1 MFNSFP
7 GWALILMYVVLAVA
21 LCLLSKKLADYV
33 DALDKKTKIS
43 GAFIGG
49 VLLAAVTS
57 LPELFTSISATILLP
72 DSASLVVGNILGSNL
87 FNIAILGLCFILFF
101 KKFIDG
107 TFEFKSHFTVII
119 GTYFIYAVVSYGL
132 LVNESLQPIVGPIN
146 FLALLILLIYAGT
159 IFLQP
164 KESEDEE
171 EKEDNY
177 DLTIKQIVIRFIICA
192 VLLVAVSIFI
202 TYDTDALSA
211 QYGIDKTTAGAIFL
225 AIATSLPE
233 LVSSLAL
240 CKKGNWNAAVGDIVG
255 SCLFNFCIIGLAEFM
270 SFRVSIL
277 PGFTTMEA
285 LDFQSFKMIYLAL
298 IVLFILS
305 LCLFIKSR
313 LPQEKQNT
321 IGFKIYLIVT
331 GVLLIAGYAIFLII

>member
-7 GWALILMYVVLAVA
+7 GWALIIMYVVFAIA
-21 LCLLSKKLADYV
+21 LCFLSKKLADYV
-33 DALDKKTKIS
+33 DALDKKTNIS

-72 DSASLVVGNILGSNL
+72 SSASLVVGNILGSNL

-119 GTYFIYAVVSYGL
+119 GTCFIYAIVSYGL
-132 LVNESLQPIVGPIN
+132 LANDKLQPIVGPIN
-146 FLALLILLIYAGT
+146 FLALLILIVYGIT

-164 KESEDEE
+164 KEAEG
-171 EKEDNY
+171 EKEEDTYN
-177 DLTIKQIVIRFIICA
+177 LTIKQVIIRFVICA
-192 VLLVAVSIFI
+192 VVLVAVSVLI
-202 TYDTDALSA
+202 TYNTDAIA
-211 QYGIDKTTAGAIFL
+211 TKFNINQTTAGAIFL

-233 LVSSLAL
+233 LVSSIAL

-270 SFRVSIL
+270 SYRVSIL

-285 LDFQSFKMIYLAL
+285 LDRQAFKMIYLTL

-305 LCLFIKSR
+305 LCLYLKSR
-313 LPQEKQNT
+313 LPSEKQNT
-321 IGFKIYLIVT
+321 IGYKIYLIVT
-331 GVLLIAGYAIFLII
+331 GVLLIAGYVVFLII

>member
-7 GWALILMYVVLAVA
+7 EWALIIMYVVFAVA
-21 LCLLSKKLADYV
+21 LCYLSKKLADYV
-33 DALDKKTKIS
+33 DALDKKTNIS

-72 DSASLVVGNILGSNL
+72 SSASLVVGNILGSNL

-119 GTYFIYAVVSYGL
+119 GTCFIYAIVSYGL
-132 LVNESLQPIVGPIN
+132 LASDKLQPIVGPIN
-146 FLALLILLIYAGT
+146 FLALLILIVYGIT

-164 KESEDEE
+164 KEAEG
-171 EKEDNY
+171 EKEEDTYN
-177 DLTIKQIVIRFIICA
+177 LTIKQVIIRFIICA
-192 VLLVAVSIFI
+192 VVLVAVSVLI
-202 TYDTDALSA
+202 TYNTDAIA
-211 QYGIDKTTAGAIFL
+211 TKFNINQTTAGAIFL

-240 CKKGNWNAAVGDIVG
+240 CKKGNWNAAVSDIVG

-270 SFRVSIL
+270 SYRVSIL

-285 LDFQSFKMIYLAL
+285 LDRQAFKMIYLTL

-305 LCLFIKSR
+305 LCLYLKSR
-313 LPQEKQNT
+313 LPIEKQNT
-321 IGFKIYLIVT
+321 IGYKIYLVVT
-331 GVLLIAGYAIFLII
+331 GVLLISGYVVFLII

>member
-7 GWALILMYVVLAVA
+7 GWALIIMYVVFAIA
-21 LCLLSKKLADYV
+21 LCFLSKKLADYV
-33 DALDKKTKIS
+33 DALDKKTNIS

-72 DSASLVVGNILGSNL
+72 SSASLVVGNILGSNL

-119 GTYFIYAVVSYGL
+119 GTCFIYAIVSYGL
-132 LVNESLQPIVGPIN
+132 LANDKLQPIVGPIN
-146 FLALLILLIYAGT
+146 FLALLILIVYGIT

-164 KESEDEE
+164 KEAEG
-171 EKEDNY
+171 EKEEDTYN
-177 DLTIKQIVIRFIICA
+177 LTIKQVIIRFVICA
-192 VLLVAVSIFI
+192 VVLVAVSVLI
-202 TYDTDALSA
+202 TYNTDAIA
-211 QYGIDKTTAGAIFL
+211 TKFNINQTTAGAIFL

-233 LVSSLAL
+233 LVSSIAL

-270 SFRVSIL
+270 SYRVSIL

-285 LDFQSFKMIYLAL
+285 LDRQAFKIIYLTL

-305 LCLFIKSR
+305 LCLYLKSH
-313 LPQEKQNT
+313 LPSEKQNT
-321 IGFKIYLIVT
+321 IGYKIYLIVT
-331 GVLLIAGYAIFLII
+331 GVLLIAGYVVFLII

>member
-1 MFNSFP
+1 MFSSFP
-7 GWALILMYVVLAVA
+7 GWALIIMYVVFAVA
-21 LCLLSKKLADYV
+21 LCFLSKKLADYV
-33 DALDKKTKIS
+33 DALDKKTNIS

-119 GTYFIYAVVSYGL
+119 GTCFIYAIVSYGL
-132 LVNESLQPIVGPIN
+132 LASEKLQPILGPIN
-146 FLALLILLIYAGT
+146 FLALLILIVYGIT

-164 KESEDEE
+164 KEAEG
-171 EKEDNY
+171 EKEEDTYN
-177 DLTIKQIVIRFIICA
+177 LTIKQVIIRFIICA
-192 VLLVAVSIFI
+192 VVLVGVSILI
-202 TYDTDALSA
+202 TYNTDAIA
-211 QYGIDKTTAGAIFL
+211 DKFGIDQTTAGAIFL
-225 AIATSLPE
+225 AVATSLPE

-277 PGFTTMEA
+277 PGFSTIDA
-285 LDFQSFKMIYLAL
+285 LDFQAFKMIYLTL

-305 LCLFIKSR
+305 LCLYLKSR

-321 IGFKIYLIVT
+321 IGFKIYLVAT
-331 GVLLIAGYAIFLII
+331 GVLLIAGYAVFLII

>member
-7 GWALILMYVVLAVA
+7 GWALIIMYVVFAVA
-21 LCLLSKKLADYV
+21 LCFLSKKLADYV
-33 DALDKKTKIS
+33 DALDKKTNIS

-72 DSASLVVGNILGSNL
+72 SSASLVVGNILGSNL

-119 GTYFIYAVVSYGL
+119 GTCFIYAIVSYGL
-132 LVNESLQPIVGPIN
+132 LASDKLQPIVGPIN
-146 FLALLILLIYAGT
+146 FLALLILIVYGIT

-164 KESEDEE
+164 KEAEG
-171 EKEDNY
+171 EKEEDTYN
-177 DLTIKQIVIRFIICA
+177 LTIKQVIIRFIICA
-192 VLLVAVSIFI
+192 VVLVAVSVLI
-202 TYDTDALSA
+202 TYNTDAIA
-211 QYGIDKTTAGAIFL
+211 TKFNINQTTAGAIFL

-270 SFRVSIL
+270 SYRVSIL
-277 PGFTTMEA
+277 PGFTTIEA
-285 LDFQSFKMIYLAL
+285 LDHQAFKMIYLTL

-305 LCLFIKSR
+305 LCLYLKSR
-313 LPQEKQNT
+313 LPSEKQNT
-321 IGFKIYLIVT
+321 IGYKIYLIVT
-331 GVLLIAGYAIFLII
+331 GVLLIAGYVVFLVI

>member
-7 GWALILMYVVLAVA
+7 GWALIIMYVVFAIA
-21 LCLLSKKLADYV
+21 LCFLSKKLADYV
-33 DALDKKTKIS
+33 DALDKKTNIS

-72 DSASLVVGNILGSNL
+72 SSASLVVGNILGSNL

-119 GTYFIYAVVSYGL
+119 GTCFIYAIVSYGL
-132 LVNESLQPIVGPIN
+132 LANDKLQPIVGPIN
-146 FLALLILLIYAGT
+146 FLALLILIVYGIT

-164 KESEDEE
+164 KEAEG
-171 EKEDNY
+171 EKEEDTYN
-177 DLTIKQIVIRFIICA
+177 LTIKQVIIRFVICA
-192 VLLVAVSIFI
+192 VVLVAVSVLI
-202 TYDTDALSA
+202 TYNTDAIA
-211 QYGIDKTTAGAIFL
+211 TKFNINQTTAGAIFL

-233 LVSSLAL
+233 LVSSIAL

-270 SFRVSIL
+270 SYRVSIL

-285 LDFQSFKMIYLAL
+285 LDRQAFKMIYLTL

-305 LCLFIKSR
+305 LCLYLKSR
-313 LPQEKQNT
+313 LPSEKQNT
-321 IGFKIYLIVT
+321 IVYKIYLIVT
-331 GVLLIAGYAIFLII
+331 GVLLIAGYVVFLII

>member
-7 GWALILMYVVLAVA
+7 GWALIIMYVVFAIA
-21 LCLLSKKLADYV
+21 LCFLSKKLADYV
-33 DALDKKTKIS
+33 DALDKKTNIS

-72 DSASLVVGNILGSNL
+72 SSASLVVGNILGSNL

-119 GTYFIYAVVSYGL
+119 GTCFIYAIVSYGL
-132 LVNESLQPIVGPIN
+132 LANDKLQPIVGPIN
-146 FLALLILLIYAGT
+146 FLALLILIVYGIT

-164 KESEDEE
+164 KEAEG
-171 EKEDNY
+171 EKEEDTYN
-177 DLTIKQIVIRFIICA
+177 LTIKQVIIRFVICA
-192 VLLVAVSIFI
+192 VVLVAVSVLI
-202 TYDTDALSA
+202 TYNTDAIA
-211 QYGIDKTTAGAIFL
+211 TKFNINQTTAGAIFL

-233 LVSSLAL
+233 LVSSIAL

-270 SFRVSIL
+270 SYRVSIL

-285 LDFQSFKMIYLAL
+285 LDHQAFKIIYLTL

-305 LCLFIKSR
+305 LCLYLKSR
-313 LPQEKQNT
+313 LPSEKQNT
-321 IGFKIYLIVT
+321 IGYKIYLIVT
-331 GVLLIAGYAIFLII
+331 GVLLIAGYVVFLII

>member
-7 GWALILMYVVLAVA
+7 GWALIIMYVVFAIA
-21 LCLLSKKLADYV
+21 LCFLSKKLADYV
-33 DALDKKTKIS
+33 DALDKKTNIS

-72 DSASLVVGNILGSNL
+72 SSASLVVGNILGSNL

-119 GTYFIYAVVSYGL
+119 GTCFIYAIVSYGL
-132 LVNESLQPIVGPIN
+132 LANDKLQPIVGPIN
-146 FLALLILLIYAGT
+146 FLALLILIVYGIT

-164 KESEDEE
+164 KEAEG
-171 EKEDNY
+171 EKEEDTYN
-177 DLTIKQIVIRFIICA
+177 LTIKQVIIRFVICA
-192 VLLVAVSIFI
+192 VVLVAVSVLI
-202 TYDTDALSA
+202 TYNTDAIA
-211 QYGIDKTTAGAIFL
+211 TKFNINQTTAGAIFL

-233 LVSSLAL
+233 LVSSIAL

-270 SFRVSIL
+270 SYRVSIL

-285 LDFQSFKMIYLAL
+285 LDHQAFKIIYLTL

-305 LCLFIKSR
+305 LCLYLKSR
-313 LPQEKQNT
+313 LPSEKQNT
-321 IGFKIYLIVT
+321 IGYKIYLILT
-331 GVLLIAGYAIFLII
+331 GVLLIAGYVVFLII

>member
-7 GWALILMYVVLAVA
+7 GWALIIMYVVFAVA
-21 LCLLSKKLADYV
+21 LCFLSKKLADYV
-33 DALDKKTKIS
+33 DALDKKTNIS

-72 DSASLVVGNILGSNL
+72 SSASLVVGNILGSNL

-119 GTYFIYAVVSYGL
+119 GTCFIYAIVSYGL
-132 LVNESLQPIVGPIN
+132 LANDKLQPIVGPIN
-146 FLALLILLIYAGT
+146 FLALLILIVYGIT

-164 KESEDEE
+164 KEAEG
-171 EKEDNY
+171 EKEEDTYN
-177 DLTIKQIVIRFIICA
+177 LTIKQVIIRFIICA
-192 VLLVAVSIFI
+192 VVLVAVSVLI
-202 TYDTDALSA
+202 TYNTDAIA
-211 QYGIDKTTAGAIFL
+211 TKFNINQTTAGAIFL

-233 LVSSLAL
+233 LVSSIAL

-270 SFRVSIL
+270 SYRVSIL

-285 LDFQSFKMIYLAL
+285 LDRQAFKIIYLTL

-305 LCLFIKSR
+305 LCLYLKSR
-313 LPQEKQNT
+313 LPSEKQNT
-321 IGFKIYLIVT
+321 IGYKIYLIVT
-331 GVLLIAGYAIFLII
+331 GVLLIAGYVVFLII

>member
-7 GWALILMYVVLAVA
+7 GWALIIMYVVFAIA
-21 LCLLSKKLADYV
+21 LCFLSKKLADYV
-33 DALDKKTKIS
+33 DALDKKTNIS

-72 DSASLVVGNILGSNL
+72 SSASLVVGNILGSNL

-119 GTYFIYAVVSYGL
+119 GTCFIYAIVSYGL
-132 LVNESLQPIVGPIN
+132 LANDKLQPIVGPIN
-146 FLALLILLIYAGT
+146 FLALLILIVYGIT

-164 KESEDEE
+164 KEAEG
-171 EKEDNY
+171 EKEEDTYN
-177 DLTIKQIVIRFIICA
+177 LTIKQVIIRFVICA
-192 VLLVAVSIFI
+192 VVLVAVSVLI
-202 TYDTDALSA
+202 TYNTDAIA
-211 QYGIDKTTAGAIFL
+211 TKFNINQTTAGAIFL

-233 LVSSLAL
+233 LVSSIAL

-270 SFRVSIL
+270 SYRVSIL

-285 LDFQSFKMIYLAL
+285 LDRQAFKIIYLTL

-305 LCLFIKSR
+305 LCLYLKSR
-313 LPQEKQNT
+313 LPSEKQNT
-321 IGFKIYLIVT
+321 IGYKIYLIVT
-331 GVLLIAGYAIFLII
+331 GVLLIAGYVVFLII

>member
-7 GWALILMYVVLAVA
+7 GWALIIMYVVFAVA
-21 LCLLSKKLADYV
+21 LCYLSKKLADYV
-33 DALDKKTKIS
+33 DALDKKTNVS

-72 DSASLVVGNILGSNL
+72 SSASLVVGNILGSNL

-119 GTYFIYAVVSYGL
+119 GTCFIYAIVSYGL
-132 LVNESLQPIVGPIN
+132 LASDKLQPIVGPIN
-146 FLALLILLIYAGT
+146 FIALLILIIYGVT

-164 KESEDEE
+164 KEAEG
-171 EKEDNY
+171 EKEEDTY
-177 DLTIKQIVIRFIICA
+177 DLTIKQVIIRFIICA
-192 VLLVAVSIFI
+192 IILVAVSVLI
-202 TYDTDALSA
+202 TYNTDAIA
-211 QYGIDKTTAGAIFL
+211 TKFNINQTTAGAIFL

-270 SFRVSIL
+270 SYRVSIL
-277 PGFTTMEA
+277 PGFTTLEA
-285 LDFQSFKMIYLAL
+285 LDYQAFKMIYLTL

-305 LCLFIKSR
+305 LCLYLKSR
-313 LPQEKQNT
+313 LPSEKQNT
-321 IGFKIYLIVT
+321 IGYKIYLVVT
-331 GVLLIAGYAIFLII
+331 GVLLISGYVIFLVI

>member
-7 GWALILMYVVLAVA
+7 GWALIIMYVVFAIA
-21 LCLLSKKLADYV
+21 LCFLSKKLADYV
-33 DALDKKTKIS
+33 DALDKKTNIS

-72 DSASLVVGNILGSNL
+72 SSASLVVGNILGSNL

-119 GTYFIYAVVSYGL
+119 GTCFIYAIVSYGL
-132 LVNESLQPIVGPIN
+132 LANDKLQPIVGPIN
-146 FLALLILLIYAGT
+146 FLALLILIVYGIT

-164 KESEDEE
+164 KEAEG
-171 EKEDNY
+171 EKEEDTYN
-177 DLTIKQIVIRFIICA
+177 LTIKQVIIRFIICA
-192 VLLVAVSIFI
+192 VVLVAVSVLI
-202 TYDTDALSA
+202 TYNTDAIA
-211 QYGIDKTTAGAIFL
+211 TKFNINQTTAGAIFL

-233 LVSSLAL
+233 LVSSIAL

-270 SFRVSIL
+270 SYRVSIL

-285 LDFQSFKMIYLAL
+285 LDRQAFKIIYLTL

-305 LCLFIKSR
+305 LCLYLKSR
-313 LPQEKQNT
+313 LPSEKQNT
-321 IGFKIYLIVT
+321 IGYKIYLIVT
-331 GVLLIAGYAIFLII
+331 GVLLIAGYVVFLII

>member
-1 MFNSFP
+1 MFSSFP
-7 GWALILMYVVLAVA
+7 GWALIIMYVVFAVA
-21 LCLLSKKLADYV
+21 LCFLSKKLADYV
-33 DALDKKTKIS
+33 DALDKKTNIS

-119 GTYFIYAVVSYGL
+119 GTCFIYAIVSYGL
-132 LVNESLQPIVGPIN
+132 LASEKLQPILGPIN
-146 FLALLILLIYAGT
+146 FLALLILIVYGIT

-164 KESEDEE
+164 KEAEG
-171 EKEDNY
+171 EKEEDTYN
-177 DLTIKQIVIRFIICA
+177 LTIKQVIIRFIICA
-192 VLLVAVSIFI
+192 VVLVGVSILI
-202 TYDTDALSA
+202 TYNTDAIA
-211 QYGIDKTTAGAIFL
+211 DKFGIDQTTAGAIFL
-225 AIATSLPE
+225 AVATSLPE

-255 SCLFNFCIIGLAEFM
+255 SCLFNFCIIALAEFM

-277 PGFTTMEA
+277 PGFSSIEA
-285 LDFQSFKMIYLAL
+285 LDFQAFKMIYLTL

-305 LCLFIKSR
+305 LCLYLKSR

-321 IGFKIYLIVT
+321 IGFKIYLIAT
-331 GVLLIAGYAIFLII
+331 GVLLIAGYAVFLII

>member
-7 GWALILMYVVLAVA
+7 GWALIIMYVVFAVA
-21 LCLLSKKLADYV
+21 LCFLSKKLADYV
-33 DALDKKTKIS
+33 DALDKKTNIS

-72 DSASLVVGNILGSNL
+72 SSASLVVGNILGSNL

-119 GTYFIYAVVSYGL
+119 GTCFIYAIVSYGL
-132 LVNESLQPIVGPIN
+132 LANDKLQPIVGPIN
-146 FLALLILLIYAGT
+146 FLALLILIVYGIT

-164 KESEDEE
+164 KEAEG
-171 EKEDNY
+171 EKEEDTYN
-177 DLTIKQIVIRFIICA
+177 LTIKQVIIRFVICA
-192 VLLVAVSIFI
+192 VVLVAVSVLI
-202 TYDTDALSA
+202 TYNTDAIA
-211 QYGIDKTTAGAIFL
+211 TKFNINQTTAGAIFL

-233 LVSSLAL
+233 LVSSIAL

-270 SFRVSIL
+270 SYRVSIL

-285 LDFQSFKMIYLAL
+285 LDRQAFKMIYLTL

-305 LCLFIKSR
+305 LCLYLKSR
-313 LPQEKQNT
+313 LPSEKQNT
-321 IGFKIYLIVT
+321 IGYKIYLIVT
-331 GVLLIAGYAIFLII
+331 GVLLIAGYVVFLII